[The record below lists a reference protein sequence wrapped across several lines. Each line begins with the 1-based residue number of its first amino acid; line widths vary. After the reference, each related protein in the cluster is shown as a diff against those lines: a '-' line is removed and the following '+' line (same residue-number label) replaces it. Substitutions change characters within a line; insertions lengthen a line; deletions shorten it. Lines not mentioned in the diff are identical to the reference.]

1 MERYKN
7 RGGDSGIV
15 SYQIEPDFITVK
27 FSDGVTYIY
36 TNQSAGNANIEHM
49 KKLAIAGE
57 GLNSFINRCVR
68 KCYARKMDA
77 ILTIAQ
83 IEAQFASEW
92 VLVEAPQT
100 NDALEVQS
108 GKVRWHS
115 KDREEVYRQ
124 AVALRPKRFAILYTG
139 KMPEDTAIVL

>member
-1 MERYKN
+1 
-7 RGGDSGIV
+7 
-15 SYQIEPDFITVK
+15 
-27 FSDGVTYIY
+27 
-36 TNQSAGNANIEHM
+36 
-49 KKLAIAGE
+49 
-57 GLNSFINRCVR
+57 
-68 KCYARKMDA
+68 MDD
-77 ILTIAQ
+77 ILTMAQ

-124 AVALRPKRFAILYTG
+124 AVVLRLKRFAILYTG